1 MKVLFIRVIFM
12 YKIKDMPIAE
22 RPRERL
28 LKLGTK
34 SLSTTE
40 LLAILFRFG
49 YLNQSA
55 IDIAKT
61 LLSQLNNVSELRE
74 KTVKELMNVRGIG
87 VTKAISILAA
97 IELGERVL
105 SNSEERIQISSPNDV
120 YQYVKYDMLHLEQE
134 VLTAIYLDVKTNVI
148 AKKQIFKGG
157 LNQSLI
163 HPREVFKYAV
173 KYSAYSLILV
183 HNHPSGDPTPSKQD
197 IEVTKRFQQAG
208 KLLQIELLDHVIVTN
223 NNYLSILDYS
233 DQS

>member
-12 YKIKDMPIAE
+12 YKIKDMPVAE

-105 SNSEERIQISSPNDV
+105 TNSEERIQISSPNDV

-223 NNYLSILDYS
+223 NNYLSILEYS

>member
-105 SNSEERIQISSPNDV
+105 TNSEERIQISSPNDV

-223 NNYLSILDYS
+223 KNYLSILEYS